1 MIKIKVVNEYSM
13 LEDVVLGIADD
24 IGNVPKVSECYDP
37 KTKIHVKAKL
47 FPQEVHLKSQLSEFV
62 QVLEKYNVNVIRPRK
77 IEKLNQIF
85 SRDIAFVIENIL
97 FIPNIINERSKE
109 QLGIFDLVKNLSPKN
124 INRLSNDVFIEGG
137 DIIQNGSD
145 IFIGYSK
152 QSDFLK
158 YKVARTNEK
167 AVNYIKKMFPK
178 KDVYSFE
185 LKKDDENPFKNTL
198 HLDCCFQTLGNG
210 FLLVHE
216 ESFKNKS
223 DLIKIYDLFDEK
235 KVIKIS
241 DDEMYNLN
249 CNLFSISENVIV
261 SSREFKRVNILL
273 RKNNFIVEEI
283 NFSEISKLGGL
294 FRCTSLPLKRK

>member
-1 MIKIKVVNEYSM
+1 MIEIKVVNEYSM

-37 KTKIHVKAKL
+37 KSKIHVKAKL

-62 QVLEKYNVNVIRPRK
+62 QVLEKYNFNVIRPRK

-109 QLGIFDLVKNLSPKN
+109 QLGIFDLVKKISPKN
-124 INRLSNDVFIEGG
+124 IDRLSNDVFIEGG

-152 QSDFLK
+152 ESDFLK

-167 AVNYIKKMFPK
+167 AVNYIKKKFPK
-178 KDVYSFE
+178 F
-185 LKKDDENPFKNTL
+185 
-198 HLDCCFQTLGNG
+198 
-210 FLLVHE
+210 
-216 ESFKNKS
+216 
-223 DLIKIYDLFDEK
+223 
-235 KVIKIS
+235 
-241 DDEMYNLN
+241 NLN
-249 CNLFSISENVIV
+249 DIEDYYIWRAKYAQPITSLNYSKIIHLSFNLFSFRSIFSNQFLCQI
-261 SSREFKRVNILL
+261 
-273 RKNNFIVEEI
+273 KN
-283 NFSEISKLGGL
+283 LD
-294 FRCTSLPLKRK
+294 